1 MHVINDTNL
10 QMADIVFAFEDYYD
24 NAQTVKSKL
33 GNKRTTSDQDVMLG
47 AFEGLLKK
55 HTAWITVNN
64 FQVIQSY
71 PVRLWFSTICWNQV
85 LLDNFFYTISY
96 LESLQCDSEITLSQ
110 IF

>member
-55 HTAWITVNN
+55 HTA
-64 FQVIQSY
+64 
-71 PVRLWFSTICWNQV
+71 
-85 LLDNFFYTISY
+85 
-96 LESLQCDSEITLSQ
+96 
-110 IF
+110 